1 MVDSLEH
8 KITRYLNIYNDL
20 NKKLNW
26 HAQSQILMM
35 IPLVYIL
42 NDVDFDLDEFIEMS
56 NYIKDES
63 GFFSPLHS
71 HQRFPTAAILIC
83 KFKDPKSSFGKLMKY
98 QERLID
104 KGFKDCPYLA
114 ISALAL
120 MTTDTHSES
129 EDLECRLDKAIELYK
144 GMKSNHFFL
153 TSHSDYPTAI
163 LLSQHREPVGELME
177 EIEYYYDKLS
187 ERCFKKGNE
196 LQLLSHIL
204 MMAKMENRDFIID
217 RCCELYNSVTS
228 QGLKVKRLH
237 YSQIGLMSVIDA
249 DLSEEIQHIKE
260 ATEILSQQKG
270 FRWNKHLNLMISI
283 IIVISEVLEN
293 MHHDI
298 TIIETGISTCM
309 ETLIEAQNAALIAAI
324 ASTSAVTTASG
335 GN

>member
-8 KITRYLNIYNDL
+8 KITRYLNIYNNL
-20 NKKLNW
+20 NNKLNW

-42 NDVDFDLDEFIEMS
+42 NDVEFDLEEFIEIS
-56 NYIKDES
+56 DYIKDES

-71 HQRFPTAAILIC
+71 HQRFPTAAILIS
-83 KFKDPKSSFGKLMKY
+83 KFVDPKSSFKKLMEY
-98 QERLID
+98 QQKLID

-120 MTTDTHSES
+120 MTTDNQA
-129 EDLECRLDKAIELYK
+129 EDIEYRLDKAMELYK

-153 TSHSDYPTAI
+153 TSLSDYPTAI
-163 LLSQHREPVGELME
+163 LLSQHKEPLDELME

-217 RCCELYNSVTS
+217 RCCELYNSITA
-228 QGLKVKRLH
+228 QGLKIKRLH

-249 DLSEEIQHIKE
+249 DLNEEIQYVKE
-260 ATEILSQQKG
+260 ATNILSQQKG
-270 FRWNKHLNLMISI
+270 FKWNKHLNLMISI

-293 MHHDI
+293 IHDDI

-335 GN
+335 SN